1 MTKIEF
7 ENRAMEVSNKEFE
20 AINEVYMNCDL
31 DKDEF
36 CKMWCKMNAKRVK
49 AYKEAKKAEAIQQTK
64 REKLWQIVNRQ
75 YIYEEF
81 CSPVVAVLDEN
92 DINALLDAGI
102 KLDDDKALS
111 FFNSNGIISYLPRV
125 KQFSEVY
132 HEIKM
137 MLAA

>member
-49 AYKEAKKAEAIQQTK
+49 AYKDAKKAEEERDEMMWKLAEIANRDYTDSEYAEFAENVLSEADMK
-64 REKLWQIVNRQ
+64 VIEK
-75 YIYEEF
+75 
-81 CSPVVAVLDEN
+81 
-92 DINALLDAGI
+92 AGI
-102 KLDDDKALS
+102 DDMVYDYMSYIDETGTIHYIAGFKRL
-111 FFNSNGIISYLPRV
+111 FTIIAEV
-125 KQFSEVY
+125 KDL
-132 HEIKM
+132 I
-137 MLAA
+137 AA